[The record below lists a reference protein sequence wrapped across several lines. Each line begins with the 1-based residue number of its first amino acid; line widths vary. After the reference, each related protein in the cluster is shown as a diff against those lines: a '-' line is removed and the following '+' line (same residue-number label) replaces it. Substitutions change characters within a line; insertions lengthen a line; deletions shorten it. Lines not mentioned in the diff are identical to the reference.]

1 MREDCGCNTCVA
13 PMHVFALW
21 CCEKTVVDGYAR
33 WSSGAFCEK
42 NGGTMRE
49 GLNRMLTVELNP

>member
-1 MREDCGCNTCVA
+1 MCRADARVRLVVLRENGGGRLRSLE
-13 PMHVFALW
+13 LW
-21 CCEKTVVDGYAR
+21 G
-33 WSSGAFCEK
+33 FCEK